1 MIKTRADAAR
11 SAVRPG
17 LLYQNLYFN
26 AASCFTSRSPQHL
39 CSCPDHRIVNAVHSR
54 KSASSHHR
62 NQLSGHLANLLFN
75 SVCAALI
82 SLCQDMPAHTDRV
95 RSEGQ
100 ALEHIKTGLKSA
112 VHDDFYLIADSF
124 PDGCTVTSD
133 LSKGGIFPV
142 PVLRFSRRL
151 RLYRDPFKYHIIP
164 ALGLIF
170 VPSEGPV
177 ITKDDRAGTIF
188 VLRLQTLDFSVLVIS
203 NN

>member
-1 MIKTRADAAR
+1 MIKTRADAAP
-11 SAVRPG
+11 SAIRPG
-17 LLYQNLYFN
+17 LVYQNLYFN
-26 AASCFTSRSPQHL
+26 AASRSTSRSPQHL
-39 CSCPDHRIVNAVHSR
+39 CSFPDHRIVNAVHSR
-54 KSASSHHR
+54 
-62 NQLSGHLANLLFN
+62 
-75 SVCAALI
+75 
-82 SLCQDMPAHTDRV
+82 
-95 RSEGQ
+95 
-100 ALEHIKTGLKSA
+100 KSA

-124 PDGCTVTSD
+124 PDCCTVTSD

-170 VPSEGPV
+170 VPGEGPV
-177 ITKDDRAGTIF
+177 ITKDDRTGTIF